1 MEMSSIQ
8 HTVLLI
14 LHLVQTQEAP
24 SAYCLQDVCK
34 TTNAKEEDLS
44 GRKDKE
50 KKLNKKDSLK
60 TLVLLF
66 NSSQQITNN
75 TQHKPQPKCKNK
87 LFCG

>member
-14 LHLVQTQEAP
+14 LHLVQTLEAP

-34 TTNAKEEDLS
+34 TTNGKEEDLS
-44 GRKDKE
+44 ERKDKE

-60 TLVLLF
+60 ILVLLF
-66 NSSQQITNN
+66 NSSQQSTNN
-75 TQHKPQPKCKNK
+75 TQHTPQPKCANK

>member
-44 GRKDKE
+44 ERKDK
-50 KKLNKKDSLK
+50 KKEAK
-60 TLVLLF
+60 
-66 NSSQQITNN
+66 
-75 TQHKPQPKCKNK
+75 
-87 LFCG
+87 

>member
-44 GRKDKE
+44 ERKDKE
-50 KKLNKKDSLK
+50 KNYAKSKRFIENIGLIIQLQSAEYK
-60 TLVLLF
+60 
-66 NSSQQITNN
+66 
-75 TQHKPQPKCKNK
+75 
-87 LFCG
+87 